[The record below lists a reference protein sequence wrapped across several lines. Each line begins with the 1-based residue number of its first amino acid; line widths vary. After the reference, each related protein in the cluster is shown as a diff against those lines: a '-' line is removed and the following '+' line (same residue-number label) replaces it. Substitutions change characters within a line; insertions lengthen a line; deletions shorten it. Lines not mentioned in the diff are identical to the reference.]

1 LTNKNSCFVKLPL
14 NISNSKIATLLL
26 DTGSDI
32 SLLKINSADDDAQVS
47 IEKKIKIKGIGTEIV
62 TSLGV
67 CFGNFQLSNKVSI
80 GHAIHIVDS
89 NFPIPGDGILGK
101 DFLEKHKGVINFAI
115 PALQITIQD
124 ETFSFPM
131 NQMFQETPVVNQS
144 LLAETVPQITIPPRT
159 EFTTKLGVNF
169 SGPKL
174 CLQKRVVDGLYIPNA
189 IVKGESGY
197 CRVRVINSL
206 EIPSEI
212 KITDFEFEDLDH
224 RFPTG
229 AIPPPSGRWSLP
241 WGR

>member
-144 LLAETVPQITIPPRT
+144 LLAETVPQ
-159 EFTTKLGVNF
+159 NND
-169 SGPKL
+169 S
-174 CLQKRVVDGLYIPNA
+174 A
-189 IVKGESGY
+189 
-197 CRVRVINSL
+197 
-206 EIPSEI
+206 
-212 KITDFEFEDLDH
+212 
-224 RFPTG
+224 
-229 AIPPPSGRWSLP
+229 
-241 WGR
+241 